1 MNIEHAD
8 ALWFDEHAR
17 ITLGELVEIS
27 GLPEEVLR
35 GLVECG
41 VLAAAESGPE
51 QWIFTSGCIATV
63 QTAKRLHQ
71 DFDLDANALA
81 LALTLLERIRE
92 LEAQLRESGAGR

>member
-1 MNIEHAD
+1 MNIEHGD

-17 ITLGELVEIS
+17 ITLGDLVEIS

-41 VLAAAESGPE
+41 VLVPAGPGTE
-51 QWIFTSGCIATV
+51 RHFTVECITTV
-63 QTAKRLHQ
+63 RIAKRLRD
-71 DFDLDANALA
+71 DFELDANALA

-92 LEAQLRESGAGR
+92 LETQLRESGAGR